1 MLQNQDI
8 YYYAA
13 FREIMDK
20 ITKISHEDSHREALQ
35 SIAWVEIQC
44 LTFMDIS
51 ATKIAVKM

>member
-20 ITKISHEDSHREALQ
+20 MTKISHEDSHREALQ
-35 SIAWVEIQC
+35 SIA
-44 LTFMDIS
+44 
-51 ATKIAVKM
+51 

>member
-20 ITKISHEDSHREALQ
+20 MTKISHEDSHREALQ
-35 SIAWVEIQC
+35 SIACVEIQSVSP
-44 LTFMDIS
+44 LWTS
-51 ATKIAVKM
+51 QPQRSP